1 MGERTHWK
9 QGQIYVRR
17 RRIAVALAALLCL
30 VLVTAAIGL
39 WQTVKP
45 DGATAQGLAT
55 FSPGA
60 PTATAPHN
68 TPSPKKVPQQ
78 GRSDQT
84 RLQQIDRFTG
94 GITPKSVDASG
105 HGLVLANNMIYSHS
119 ITVYDSTTH
128 KLVKRLSDAVDL
140 SKFGFPK
147 HKGISKGGP
156 VEAAWTK
163 DAKYAYV
170 SNYVM
175 SGPGFKGSAQD
186 ECSPKS
192 GYDRGFVYRYNA
204 ERQDWDQ
211 AIEVGAVPKFVAI
224 TPDQKKVVISNWCDF
239 TISIIDRAKAKEV
252 KTIKL
257 AAQPRGIVIMP
268 DNKTAYVAAM
278 YGNKVF
284 RVNLD
289 TGEHHVIME
298 VNRPRH
304 LVLSPDSKTLYL
316 AASGT
321 NRVYKIDTS
330 TDKVVSQVI
339 SGPEPRSMA
348 ISEDGTA
355 LYVVNYFG
363 KSASKITTA
372 DMKVVQRV
380 PTDPAPIGITYDDA
394 THQVWVACYG
404 GSMLI
409 FDDTKS
415 GDTEPGD
422 TSSPTGPASGGAS
435 APSSMPT
442 ATATA
447 D

>member
-1 MGERTHWK
+1 MGERPHWR
-9 QGQIYVRR
+9 QERIYVHR
-17 RRIAVALAALLCL
+17 RRIAFTIAAVL
-30 VLVTAAIGL
+30 VLALVTSVVTL
-39 WQTVKP
+39 WQVLQPGPAGAVGTAQLVTT
-45 DGATAQGLAT
+45 GATGTSAPVPPKVTQELPSAAT
-55 FSPGA
+55 SL
-60 PTATAPHN
+60 
-68 TPSPKKVPQQ
+68 
-78 GRSDQT
+78 R
-84 RLQQIDRFTG
+84 QIDRFTG

-119 ITVYDSTTH
+119 ITVYDSRTH
-128 KLVKRLSDAVDL
+128 KLVNRLSDSIDL
-140 SKFGFPK
+140 SKFGFSK
-147 HKGISKGGP
+147 HPGISEGGP

-175 SGPGFKGSAQD
+175 SGPGFKGFAKD

-192 GYDRGFVYRYNA
+192 GFDNGFVYRYNVA
-204 ERQDWDQ
+204 KKTWDQ

-239 TISIIDRAKAKEV
+239 TISIIDRATAKQIKV
-252 KTIKL
+252 IKL

-284 RVNLD
+284 RVNMA
-289 TGEHHVIME
+289 TGEHHVILA

-321 NRVYKIDTS
+321 DRVYKIDTS
-330 TDKVVSQVI
+330 TDKVVAQVV
-339 SGPEPRSMA
+339 SGREPRSMT
-348 ISEDGTA
+348 ISQDGTA

-363 KSASKITTA
+363 KSASKISTA
-372 DMKVVQRV
+372 DMKVVQTV
-380 PTDPAPIGITYDDA
+380 PTDPSPIGITYDDA

-404 GSMLI
+404 GSMLV
-409 FDDTKS
+409 FDDSKRASRS
-415 GDTEPGD
+415 G
-422 TSSPTGPASGGAS
+422 SPTPGGYS
-435 APSSMPT
+435 PSTDPK

-447 D
+447 K

>member
-1 MGERTHWK
+1 MGEGTHWRRERV
-9 QGQIYVRR
+9 YVRR
-17 RRIAVALAALLCL
+17 RRAALAITVIVCLALTAS
-30 VLVTAAIGL
+30 VIGAWRTFRSGASTAEAATTSRAAATTKPAPATGTTTRTPTPKVTQGPPAA
-39 WQTVKP
+39 
-45 DGATAQGLAT
+45 D
-55 FSPGA
+55 
-60 PTATAPHN
+60 
-68 TPSPKKVPQQ
+68 
-78 GRSDQT
+78 T
-84 RLQQIDRFTG
+84 RLARVDRFTG
-94 GITPKSVDASG
+94 GITPKSVDASE

-119 ITVYDSTTH
+119 ITVYDSRTH
-128 KLVKRLSDAVDL
+128 KLLKRLPDSIDL
-140 SKFGFPK
+140 SKYGFAE
-147 HKGISKGGP
+147 HKGISRGGP

-175 SGPGFKGSAQD
+175 SGPGFQGYATD

-192 GYDRGFVYRYNA
+192 GFDRGFVYRFNA
-204 ERQDWDQ
+204 TTMKWDQ

-239 TISIIDRAKAKEV
+239 TISIIDRAKAKQV
-252 KTIKL
+252 KVIKL

-289 TGEHHVIME
+289 TGEHHVIMT

-321 NRVYKIDTS
+321 NTVYKIDTS
-330 TDKVVSQVI
+330 TDKVVSQVV

-348 ISEDGTA
+348 ISQDGTA
-355 LYVVNYFG
+355 LYVVNYYG
-363 KSASKITTA
+363 KSASKIRTS

-380 PTDPAPIGITYDDA
+380 ATDPAPIGITYDDA

-404 GSMLI
+404 GSMLV
-409 FDDTKS
+409 FDDSKAA
-415 GDTEPGD
+415 
-422 TSSPTGPASGGAS
+422 TSTD
-435 APSSMPT
+435 SSTPDAVSTT
-442 ATATA
+442 AE
-447 D
+447 

>member
-1 MGERTHWK
+1 MGERTHWR
-9 QGQIYVRR
+9 QEQVYVRR
-17 RRIAVALAALLCL
+17 RRTALAILAIVCVALSAS
-30 VLVTAAIGL
+30 AIGA
-39 WQTVKP
+39 WRAFRP
-45 DGATAQGLAT
+45 DNARAEAVTTAGTPATAN
-55 FSPGA
+55 
-60 PTATAPHN
+60 PTATATSISTAP
-68 TPSPKKVPQQ
+68 TPTPKVTQRVP
-78 GRSDQT
+78 SADT
-84 RLQQIDRFTG
+84 RLERIDRFTG
-94 GITPKSVDASG
+94 GITPKSVDASE

-119 ITVYDSTTH
+119 ITVYNSRTH
-128 KLVKRLSDAVDL
+128 ELVKRLPDSIDL
-140 SKFGFPK
+140 SKYGFAG

-175 SGPGFKGSAQD
+175 SGPGFKGYATD

-192 GYDRGFVYRYNA
+192 GFDRGFVYRFNA
-204 ERQDWDQ
+204 ATMKWDQ
-211 AIEVGAVPKFVAI
+211 AIEVGAVPKFVAL

-239 TISIIDRAKAKEV
+239 TISIIDRAKAKQV
-252 KTIKL
+252 KVIKL

-289 TGEHHVIME
+289 TGEHHVIMT

-304 LVLSPDSKTLYL
+304 LVLSPDSKWLYL

-321 NRVYKIDTS
+321 NTVYKIDTS
-330 TDKVVSQVI
+330 TDKVVSQVV
-339 SGPEPRSMA
+339 SGPEPRSMS
-348 ISEDGTA
+348 ISQDGTA

-363 KSASKITTA
+363 KSASKITTS

-404 GSMLI
+404 GSMLV
-409 FDDTKS
+409 FDDTKTTVS
-415 GDTEPGD
+415 TSTG
-422 TSSPTGPASGGAS
+422 TSSPAAPTAPGAV
-435 APSSMPT
+435 T
-442 ATATA
+442 ATAE
-447 D
+447 

>member
-1 MGERTHWK
+1 M
-9 QGQIYVRR
+9 RR
-17 RRIAVALAALLCL
+17 RRIAFALAAVVVVALATSVIA
-30 VLVTAAIGL
+30 L
-39 WQTVKP
+39 WQVFEPGPAEAVGTTEISSSAAAS
-45 DGATAQGLAT
+45 GAAT
-55 FSPGA
+55 SA
-60 PTATAPHN
+60 PTA
-68 TPSPKKVPQQ
+68 PKSAQDRPA
-78 GRSDQT
+78 SST
-84 RLQQIDRFTG
+84 RLQQVDRLTG

-128 KLVKRLSDAVDL
+128 ELVQRLPDSVDL
-140 SKFGFPK
+140 SKFGFAE
-147 HKGISKGGP
+147 HKGLARGGP
-156 VEAAWTK
+156 VEAAWTE
-163 DAKYAYV
+163 DARYAYV

-175 SGPGFKGSAQD
+175 SGPGFKGSAKD

-192 GYDRGFVYRYNA
+192 GYDNGFVYRYNVA
-204 ERQDWDQ
+204 KKTWDQ

-239 TISIIDRAKAKEV
+239 TISIIDRATAEQTKV
-252 KTIKL
+252 IKL

-284 RVNLD
+284 RVNME
-289 TGEHHVIME
+289 TGAHHVILA

-321 NRVYKIDTS
+321 DKVYKIDTA
-330 TDKVVSQVI
+330 TDKVVSQVV
-339 SGPEPRSMA
+339 SGREPRSMT
-348 ISEDGTA
+348 ISQDGTA

-372 DMKVVQRV
+372 DMKVVQTV
-380 PTDPAPIGITYDDA
+380 PTDSSPIGITYDDA

-404 GSMLI
+404 GSLI
-409 FDDTKS
+409 VFDDTQPAS
-415 GDTEPGD
+415 STG
-422 TSSPTGPASGGAS
+422 SPTPDGYS
-435 APSSMPT
+435 PSSEPT

-447 D
+447 E

>member
-1 MGERTHWK
+1 MGERTRWRHDR
-9 QGQIYVRR
+9 IYVRR
-17 RRIAVALAALLCL
+17 RRIAIGLAAAVALAL
-30 VLVTAAIGL
+30 VASVLTLWRAI
-39 WQTVKP
+39 TP
-45 DGATAQGLAT
+45 DGAVAQGMAT
-55 FSPGA
+55 FGPS
-60 PTATAPHN
+60 TAASGRGDS
-68 TPSPKKVPQQ
+68 TPKVEQQ
-78 GRSDQT
+78 GPSSATTLNR
-84 RLQQIDRFTG
+84 IDRLTG

-105 HGLVLANNMIYSHS
+105 QGLVLANNMIYSHS

-128 KLVKRLSDAVDL
+128 QLVKRLPDSIDL
-140 SKFGFPK
+140 SKFGFAD
-147 HKGISKGGP
+147 HQGISKGGP
-156 VEAAWTK
+156 VEAAWTE

-175 SGPGFKGSAQD
+175 SGPGFKGFAKD
-186 ECSPKS
+186 HCSPQS
-192 GYDRGFVYRYNA
+192 GYDRGFVYRFNA
-204 ERQDWDQ
+204 TTMQWDQ

-224 TPDQKKVVISNWCDF
+224 TPDQKNVVISNWCDF
-239 TISIIDRAKAKEV
+239 TISVIDRAKAQQV

-268 DNKTAYVAAM
+268 DNRTAYVAAM

-284 RVNLD
+284 RVDLE
-289 TGEHHVIME
+289 TGEHHVIMT

-321 NRVYKIDTS
+321 NTVYKIDTS
-330 TDKVVSQVI
+330 TDQVVSQVF
-339 SGPEPRSMA
+339 SGPEPRSMT
-348 ISEDGTA
+348 ISQDGTA

-380 PTDPAPIGITYDDA
+380 PTDPAPIGITYDDV

-409 FDDTKS
+409 FDDS
-415 GDTEPGD
+415 GKGSAASPGGGN
-422 TSSPTGPASGGAS
+422 SPLSE
-435 APSSMPT
+435 PT

-447 D
+447 E

>member
-1 MGERTHWK
+1 M
-9 QGQIYVRR
+9 RR
-17 RRIAVALAALLCL
+17 RRIAFALAACMCM
-30 VLVTAAIGL
+30 VLTVSVIALWETFRPGDAQAEGRATTVHPIAGKTTRSHQSPTPEVTQRMASSA
-39 WQTVKP
+39 
-45 DGATAQGLAT
+45 
-55 FSPGA
+55 
-60 PTATAPHN
+60 
-68 TPSPKKVPQQ
+68 
-78 GRSDQT
+78 T
-84 RLQQIDRFTG
+84 RLRQIDRFTG

-119 ITVYDSTTH
+119 ITVYDSTSH
-128 KLVKRLSDAVDL
+128 KLVKRLPDSLDL
-140 SKFGFPK
+140 SKFGFTK
-147 HKGISKGGP
+147 HKGVAQGGP

-175 SGPGFKGSAQD
+175 SGPGFKGFAKD

-192 GYDRGFVYRYNA
+192 GFDNGFVYRFNA
-204 ERQDWDQ
+204 RTMAWDQ

-239 TISIIDRAKAKEV
+239 TISIIDRATAKQTKV
-252 KTIKL
+252 IKL

-284 RVNLD
+284 RVNME
-289 TGEHHVIME
+289 TGEHHVIMD

-321 NRVYKIDTS
+321 NRVYKIDTA
-330 TDKVVSQVI
+330 TDKVVAEVV
-339 SGPEPRSMA
+339 SGPEPRSMTM
-348 ISEDGTA
+348 SQDGTA

-372 DMKVVQRV
+372 DMKVVQQV
-380 PTDPAPIGITYDDA
+380 PTDASPIGITYDDV

-404 GSMLI
+404 GSMLV
-409 FDDTKS
+409 FDDSKKA
-415 GDTEPGD
+415 
-422 TSSPTGPASGGAS
+422 PASG
-435 APSSMPT
+435 APTGSEPAPQVDST

-447 D
+447 K

>member
-1 MGERTHWK
+1 MGERTHWR
-9 QGQIYVRR
+9 QERIYVRR
-17 RRIAVALAALLCL
+17 RRIAFTLAAVLVLALASSVVAL
-30 VLVTAAIGL
+30 
-39 WQTVKP
+39 WQVVKP
-45 DGATAQGLAT
+45 GPAQAVGTAPSSSAGTEPLGT
-55 FSPGA
+55 DA
-60 PTATAPHN
+60 PTTPKVIQTDPSSAT
-68 TPSPKKVPQQ
+68 SL
-78 GRSDQT
+78 G
-84 RLQQIDRFTG
+84 QIDRFTG

-105 HGLVLANNMIYSHS
+105 QGLVLANNMIYSHS

-128 KLVKRLSDAVDL
+128 KLVNRLSDSIDL
-140 SKFGFPK
+140 SKFGFAE
-147 HKGISKGGP
+147 HKGIAKGGP
-156 VEAAWTK
+156 VEAAWTQ

-175 SGPGFKGSAQD
+175 SGPGFKGFAKD

-192 GYDRGFVYRYNA
+192 GFDNGFVYRYNVA
-204 ERQDWDQ
+204 KKTWDQ

-239 TISIIDRAKAKEV
+239 TISIIDRATAKQTKV
-252 KTIKL
+252 IKL

-284 RVNLD
+284 RVNME
-289 TGEHHVIME
+289 TGEHHVIMD

-304 LVLSPDSKTLYL
+304 LVLSPDNKFLYL

-321 NRVYKIDTS
+321 NRVYKIDTA
-330 TDKVVSQVI
+330 TDKVVAQVV

-348 ISEDGTA
+348 ISQDGTA

-372 DMKVVQRV
+372 DMKVIQRV
-380 PTDPAPIGITYDDA
+380 PTDPSPIGITYDDA

-404 GSMLI
+404 GSMLV
-409 FDDTKS
+409 FDDTKRAS
-415 GDTEPGD
+415 GSAP
-422 TSSPTGPASGGAS
+422 PTGYS
-435 APSSMPT
+435 PSSVPT

-447 D
+447 E

>member
-1 MGERTHWK
+1 M
-9 QGQIYVRR
+9 RR
-17 RRIAVALAALLCL
+17 RRIAFMVAAVLVVALATSVIA
-30 VLVTAAIGL
+30 L
-39 WQTVKP
+39 WQAFRPGPAAAVGTTQAASAGARGAAASGTSTPKATQ
-45 DGATAQGLAT
+45 DGPSAATSL
-55 FSPGA
+55 
-60 PTATAPHN
+60 
-68 TPSPKKVPQQ
+68 
-78 GRSDQT
+78 R
-84 RLQQIDRFTG
+84 QIDRFTG

-128 KLVKRLSDAVDL
+128 QLVNRLSDSIDL
-140 SKFGFPK
+140 SKFGFPG
-147 HKGISKGGP
+147 HQGIAKGGP

-175 SGPGFKGSAQD
+175 SGPGFKGFAKD

-192 GYDRGFVYRYNA
+192 GFDKGFVYRYSVA
-204 ERQDWDQ
+204 KKTWDQ

-239 TISIIDRAKAKEV
+239 TISIIDRATAKQTKV
-252 KTIKL
+252 IKL

-284 RVNLD
+284 RVNME
-289 TGEHHVIME
+289 TGEHHVILA

-304 LVLSPDSKTLYL
+304 LVLSPDSKLLYL

-321 NRVYKIDTS
+321 DRVYKIDTA

-339 SGPEPRSMA
+339 SGREPRSMT
-348 ISEDGTA
+348 ISQDGTA

-363 KSASKITTA
+363 KSASKIRTA
-372 DMKVVQRV
+372 DMKVVQTV
-380 PTDPAPIGITYDDA
+380 PTDPSPIGITYDDA

-404 GSMLI
+404 GSMI
-409 FDDTKS
+409 VFDDTKR
-415 GDTEPGD
+415 
-422 TSSPTGPASGGAS
+422 ASGSTPTAS
-435 APSSMPT
+435 GYSPSSDPT

-447 D
+447 E